1 MILSCQLV
9 CWRLQTK
16 GLKTQLGSLLTQVWF
31 ASGLIFSH
39 VSEIC
44 HANFQA
50 LKWLILL
57 GLKGQ
62 ASISELGG
70 GGKSEPNVNVG
81 TLGLFDVGGPPTCE
95 RIVTHDQG
103 GMGPPESVEGDS
115 ISDLCS

>member
-1 MILSCQLV
+1 MV
-9 CWRLQTK
+9 CIW
-16 GLKTQLGSLLTQVWF
+16 SY
-31 ASGLIFSH
+31 IFSYN

-62 ASISELGG
+62 ASISELG

-103 GMGPPESVEGDS
+103 GMGPPESV
-115 ISDLCS
+115 LCS